1 MKTRYAIIEPGP
13 IRHEDLFSLKWVDC
27 EFRESKP
34 AKPSPLPL
42 SQGDGIPYSEF
53 SRILDPLF
61 PGADWERVQV
71 NSFKGPTDMFVDDHG
86 APCAKNLPINEG
98 ATLIY
103 WTATIMHQL
112 DREAGAKLPTYQ
124 VMQIEA
130 LKRAAR
136 ALKGEEVCSGL
147 YRETPRIHGLVVL
160 FEERVWF

>member
-27 EFRESKP
+27 ELKP
-34 AKPSPLPL
+34 ADKKSAATLY
-42 SQGDGIPYSEF
+42 SRDEQNIPIREF
-53 SRILDPLF
+53 HRVLDPLF
-61 PGADWERVQV
+61 AGGWERVAV
-71 NSFKGPTDMFVDDHG
+71 NSFKGPTDMFVGDGSAHPG
-86 APCAKNLPINEG
+86 AVVNEG